1 VTLTT
6 ADRARF
12 ADEGYLMLRGAIDP
26 ARVRAAREAIAA
38 ALAAD
43 ESVGAMSQYLAD
55 TFCPKIV
62 DHPAIL
68 ALFEPLRATAAA
80 LLGTDPRPPPHAQIA
95 IRFPQRSSTD
105 PRHNYHLDGFP
116 SGPNGV
122 PSGAI
127 HRHTL
132 LAGAYLTAL
141 RGPDRGNF
149 VVWPRSHRAI
159 ARFLSELDAAAFL
172 AAHGAEA
179 LLARIR
185 AHDLGIAPVQILA
198 EPGDAILAHHL
209 LAHGAADNLSMQ
221 LRETVY
227 FRLIHPAHDP
237 RDIAPLVDPT
247 LFFVP

>member
-149 VVWPRSHRAI
+149 VVWP
-159 ARFLSELDAAAFL
+159 
-172 AAHGAEA
+172 HGAAA